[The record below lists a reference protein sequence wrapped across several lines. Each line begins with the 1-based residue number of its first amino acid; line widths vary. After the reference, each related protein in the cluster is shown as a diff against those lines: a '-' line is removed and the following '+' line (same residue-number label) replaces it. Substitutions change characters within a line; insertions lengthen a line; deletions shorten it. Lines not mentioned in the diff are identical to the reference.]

1 MYICLPDAQ
10 SCACDSLSTLYM
22 YIYIHSIQ
30 YIKMVMCLT
39 ISQHIHTVG
48 IRARLGWES
57 FVGEVRFFLF
67 FGEGGWA
74 T

>member
-1 MYICLPDAQ
+1 
-10 SCACDSLSTLYM
+10 
-22 YIYIHSIQ
+22 
-30 YIKMVMCLT
+30 MVMCLT
-39 ISQHIHTVG
+39 ISQHIYTVG